1 MAYDMEAGIG
11 SDLPLGDRYYGPR
24 EWAGQGGGADGA
36 FERGYLR
43 GTFEGSRSRYTSERY
58 RGTNIDRIDNFL
70 DRVPAWAGSAPGAV
84 SGPYAGRGPLG
95 YIRSERRIEEDVNE
109 ALTRDP
115 ELDPADIEVRVQ
127 GDEVTLEGT
136 VDSRADRRHAEDV
149 AAAVAGVWDV
159 HNRLKVRN
167 R

>member
-24 EWAGQGGGADGA
+24 EWAGQGGGLDGN

-43 GTFEGSRSRYTSERY
+43 GSFEGSRSGYTSERY
-58 RGTNIDRIDNFL
+58 RGTNIDQIDDF
-70 DRVPAWAGSAPGAV
+70 PGL
-84 SGPYAGRGPLG
+84 YAGRGPLG
-95 YIRSERRIEEDVNE
+95 YVRSEQRIVEDVNE

-115 ELDPADIEVRVQ
+115 DLDPTDIEVRVE
-127 GDEVTLEGT
+127 GDEVTLEGS

-159 HNRLKVRN
+159 HNRLRI
-167 R
+167 RSR

>member
-11 SDLPLGDRYYGPR
+11 SDLPVGDRYYGPR
-24 EWAGQGGGADGA
+24 EWAGQGGGRDGD

-43 GTFEGSRSRYTSERY
+43 GTFEGSRSRYTGERY
-58 RGTNIDRIDNFL
+58 RGTDIDRVDNFL
-70 DRVPAWAGSAPGAV
+70 DQVPAWAAAAPDTV
-84 SGPYAGRGPLG
+84 TGPYAGRGPLG
-95 YIRSERRIEEDVNE
+95 YIRSERRIQEDVSE

-115 ELDPADIEVRVQ
+115 DLDPSEVEVRVE

-136 VDSRADRRHAEDV
+136 VDSRADRRHAEDL
-149 AAAVAGVWDV
+149 AAAVWGVWDV
-159 HNRLKVRN
+159 HNRLKVRT

>member
-24 EWAGQGGGADGA
+24 EWAGQGGGVDGA

-43 GTFEGSRSRYTSERY
+43 GSFEGSRSRNTSERY
-58 RGTNIDRIDNFL
+58 RGANIDQIDNLL
-70 DRVPAWAGSAPGAV
+70 DRVP
-84 SGPYAGRGPLG
+84 GPYAGRGPLG
-95 YIRSERRIEEDVNE
+95 YLRSERRIEEDVNE
-109 ALTRDP
+109 ALTREPD
-115 ELDPADIEVRVQ
+115 LDPTDIEVRVQ

-136 VDSRADRRHAEDV
+136 VDSRADRRLAEDV

-159 HNRLKVRN
+159 HNRLKIRN